1 MKLAIEGRSLLVRKL
16 NVSRIV
22 SGLVAGILAV
32 IPLPGVAQTISGR
45 VIDQFTEAPIGG
57 AVVAVRDSMGST
69 VDITTS
75 DAEGNFRFNIDPG
88 TYSFFVRS
96 VGYAPTVTPAV
107 GLKPGQV
114 LDLTIT
120 MPARL
125 VITLE
130 PLVVEGDSFPD
141 ARGPLVGFYQR
152 AERGL
157 GVFILREE
165 IELRQPTKLSDLLFG
180 KVGVRVY
187 SIRGEMNK
195 KMIRI
200 GGARCTPMIWIDGTR
215 VAFIGDAD
223 IDELIYAY
231 DLEGV
236 EIYTISQ
243 IPAEFMS
250 GSAACGVIVMW
261 TARG

>member
-1 MKLAIEGRSLLVRKL
+1 MLNAYFPLSRPRVLGRFVFGVLVSLPTV
-16 NVSRIV
+16 
-22 SGLVAGILAV
+22 GA
-32 IPLPGVAQTISGR
+32 AQTISGR
-45 VIDQFTEAPIGG
+45 VVVVFTKAPIGG

-69 VDITTS
+69 VDIATS
-75 DAEGNFRFNIDPG
+75 DAEGNFLFNIDPG

-96 VGYAPTVTPAV
+96 VGYAPTATPAV

-130 PLVVEGDSFPD
+130 PLLVEGDSFPD
-141 ARGPLVGFYQR
+141 ARGPLVGFHQR
-152 AERGL
+152 AERGF

-165 IELRQPTKLSDLLFG
+165 VELRQPTKLTDLMFG
-180 KVGVRVY
+180 KPGVRVY
-187 SIRGEMNK
+187 SILGELNK

-200 GGARCTPMIWIDGTR
+200 GGAKCTPMIWIDGTR
-215 VAFIGDAD
+215 VAFLDDRD

-236 EIYTISQ
+236 EVYTVSQ
-243 IPAEFMS
+243 IPAEFHS
-250 GSAACGVIVMW
+250 GSSRCGVIVMW
-261 TARG
+261 TTRG